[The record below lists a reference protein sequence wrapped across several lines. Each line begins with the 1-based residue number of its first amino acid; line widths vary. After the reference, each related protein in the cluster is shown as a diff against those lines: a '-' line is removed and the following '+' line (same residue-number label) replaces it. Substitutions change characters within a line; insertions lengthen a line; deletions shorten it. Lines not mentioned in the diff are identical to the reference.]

1 VVDVVVLNYLDILF
15 RVALASRFT
24 IKNYKKANLLW
35 WDYNLIQSKIRGERK
50 DLGFEI
56 PSFFIRFIF
65 YLTIKIE

>member
-35 WDYNLIQSKIRGERK
+35 WDYNPDSAVKLEEKGM
-50 DLGFEI
+50 
-56 PSFFIRFIF
+56 
-65 YLTIKIE
+65 T